1 MTVNILFGKKAGKIA
16 ELQLDASISE
26 SHQYENEVTQFTV
39 ESGATISDHVYLHP
53 EKVDIDGFVTNTP
66 ITVVYEDVNEIL
78 EKKSGVIEVKST
90 SREGVI
96 SRVETARDVLLRISG
111 RKVQGENQDPEV
123 IDIITSLRVYTNM
136 ILTSLTIPRDAGMG
150 QSLHFSASFTKY
162 KTVTS
167 KTVPQSMFKDKTQWQ
182 IDKSKQTP
190 TNATKKQKENTSKI
204 KNFWNRAV
212 REYSPKKEW

>member
-123 IDIITSLRVYTNM
+123 IDIITGLRVYTNM